1 MQKFWGI
8 VFIWTQTW
16 GHFPICISVLLI
28 QIVSKMYGHLKTLN
42 LITLKRHRWEYP
54 RPSSCLLC
62 DAYLFVGY
70 LSSALFYSWECK
82 KPLFRVMLTLVTT
95 PTYLHSTSATPIRP
109 KYTSTHPQS
118 PIKMSIRPHPPIIYL
133 HPPQLTHKKCLLT
146 PTHPKYA
153 STHSYSPSRTRE
165 KCSLTACLTLP
176 ISHWRIKN
184 VPQSH
189 KIYLFTQPFSPYS
202 PIKKLRSPLSNQNI
216 SQHNPNHT

>member
-133 HPPQLTHKKCLLT
+133 HPLLLTLTNPWKMFTHRLPDAANIPLTHKKCPPATQNLPLHSTILTLLT
-146 PTHPKYA
+146 HKKIT
-153 STHSYSPSRTRE
+153 
-165 KCSLTACLTLP
+165 LTP
-176 ISHWRIKN
+176 I
-184 VPQSH
+184 
-189 KIYLFTQPFSPYS
+189 
-202 PIKKLRSPLSNQNI
+202 
-216 SQHNPNHT
+216 